1 MNLAQLYDRHAAD
14 CAREA
19 EQADDPK
26 HRAML
31 IKFAAEWRQAAQAQ
45 RQSMQQ
51 PNTDEKTNLR
61 APVFSLLIVTPQSNH
76 LRVESQPPASGHELN
91 ETHQN

>member
-31 IKFAAEWRQAAQAQ
+31 IKLAAIGFR
-45 RQSMQQ
+45 R
-51 PNTDEKTNLR
+51 
-61 APVFSLLIVTPQSNH
+61 SL
-76 LRVESQPPASGHELN
+76 PACN
-91 ETHQN
+91 